1 MRIISVELTNIKSYR
16 HAVIGFHT
24 GTTAIRGR
32 NGAGKST
39 LVEAI
44 GFALFDALPYKQAQ
58 FVREGERVG
67 AVAVTFLSALDEREY
82 QVVRKCGGV
91 TEWYAYDPAIGSRIA
106 EQKVDM
112 VAFLRQHL
120 RIEGEV
126 ELPALFNDALG
137 VPQGSLTADFLETGA
152 NRKKKFDAL
161 LQVEEYRKAAEKLN
175 DTRQHLQLQQKDQQR
190 VIADLERETGQLPT
204 WRATRFALIERDQE
218 LTAALKRIER
228 ETQEVGA
235 RYEALRKQEA
245 ELRQAEGAA
254 QVAGAERSAAE
265 SQYSV
270 ASQRV
275 EEAREASRVCAETA
289 PAHRAYVATEAGL
302 AESRQRAQ
310 ARDVI
315 VRRQAE
321 TAQRLAAARQN
332 QEHARS
338 SLAEA
343 VAAGERVVALAV
355 EAQRQAE
362 LEARREVT
370 QRDVDRLTETR
381 RQQQKLQAEEA
392 QAEQDE
398 REAQEKIA
406 ALEALATEAALLGER
421 QAGYNAMLL
430 ERSSS
435 AEREKRLAA
444 IRDDRERTEAQRERA
459 AADEG
464 RAQENVRKLLD
475 QQVVMDELP
484 ALEARHTELE
494 SEIRLIETNITA
506 QQRSRQQSSTGL
518 CPFLDEPCL
527 NIQKRGQN
535 SLVTYFDGLISADQ
549 IRLKPLR
556 AKLEDVSFTLERARQ
571 VQKYFVKLPEY
582 QELATRSAALRAEC
596 DERLADLESERQEIT
611 RALDTAPDE
620 TAIQRAQ
627 QAYERSDRADRQR
640 AALPELHTTLERVS
654 SRREALHHDR
664 AQLEAQ
670 LDNLRAA
677 PETLAATEGALRQ
690 LGDPRGQSAS
700 FARIAGERP
709 AREAQLRKAGETVA
723 ALESEAQQHER
734 ALAPYAGLDDQIAA
748 LEAKLEKAREGH
760 LRYLRHEQLAAGLP
774 QAEQALEAAQRA
786 RAAAIATYEKAVG
799 VYKGLSQ
806 RFDAGALE
814 AASTRLAALNTERGS
829 ATEGLAQAQRERA
842 ALEAEIARVEGLIG
856 ALDEARA
863 ELTTL
868 EELERMLQQF
878 RETIKEAG
886 PNILKAVLHA
896 ISTEANRIFGEIL
909 GDRSSV
915 LSWEQ
920 DYEII
925 LRRDGRERSFAQ
937 LSGGEQM
944 SAALAVRLALLR
956 GLSRLDMAFFDE
968 PTQNMD
974 GERRGNLAEQIRRVR
989 GFEQLVVIS
998 HDDTFEQGLDCVIHL
1013 DKRNG
1018 ETVLLEDDAF
1028 ALA

>member
-16 HAVIGFHT
+16 HAIIRFDT

-67 AVAVTFLSALDEREY
+67 VVAVTFLSALDEREY

-204 WRATRFALIERDQE
+204 WRATRIALIERDQE

-235 RYEALRKQEA
+235 RHEALRKQEA

-265 SQYSV
+265 TQYSV

-289 PAHRAYVATEAGL
+289 PAHRAYMATEAGL
-302 AESRQRAQ
+302 AESRQRVQ

-315 VRRQAE
+315 LRRQAE

-355 EAQRQAE
+355 DAQRQAE

-381 RQQQKLQAEEA
+381 RQQQKLQAEKA

-406 ALEALATEAALLGER
+406 ALDALATEAALLGER
-421 QAGYNAMLL
+421 QATYNAMLL

-459 AADEG
+459 VADEA

-475 QQVVMDELP
+475 QQAVMDELP
-484 ALEARHTELE
+484 ALETRHTELE
-494 SEIRLIETNITA
+494 GEIRLIETNIAA

-549 IRLKPLR
+549 VRLKPLR
-556 AKLEDVSFTLERARQ
+556 SRLEDVSFTLERARQ
-571 VQKYFVKLPEY
+571 VQKYYARLPEY
-582 QELATRSAALRAEC
+582 QELAARSAALRAEC

-654 SRREALHHDR
+654 TRREALHRDR

-670 LDNLRAA
+670 LASLRDA
-677 PETLAATEGALRQ
+677 PETLVATEEALRQ

-709 AREAQLRKAGETVA
+709 AREAQLRKTGEAVA

-734 ALAPYAGLDDQIAA
+734 ALAPYAGLDDAD
-748 LEAKLEKAREGH
+748 RRTGG
-760 LRYLRHEQLAAGLP
+760 AAGEGARGASALP
-774 QAEQALEAAQRA
+774 AS
-786 RAAAIATYEKAVG
+786 RAARGGAATG
-799 VYKGLSQ
+799 
-806 RFDAGALE
+806 RAGA
-814 AASTRLAALNTERGS
+814 
-829 ATEGLAQAQRERA
+829 
-842 ALEAEIARVEGLIG
+842 
-856 ALDEARA
+856 
-863 ELTTL
+863 
-868 EELERMLQQF
+868 
-878 RETIKEAG
+878 
-886 PNILKAVLHA
+886 
-896 ISTEANRIFGEIL
+896 
-909 GDRSSV
+909 GD
-915 LSWEQ
+915 
-920 DYEII
+920 
-925 LRRDGRERSFAQ
+925 
-937 LSGGEQM
+937 GGENPCA
-944 SAALAVRLALLR
+944 SGR
-956 GLSRLDMAFFDE
+956 GA
-968 PTQNMD
+968 
-974 GERRGNLAEQIRRVR
+974 
-989 GFEQLVVIS
+989 
-998 HDDTFEQGLDCVIHL
+998 
-1013 DKRNG
+1013 
-1018 ETVLLEDDAF
+1018 
-1028 ALA
+1028 

>member
-1 MRIISVELTNIKSYR
+1 MRITSVELTNIKSYR
-16 HAVIGFHT
+16 HAIILFDKGA
-24 GTTAIRGR
+24 TAIRGR

-67 AVAVTFLSALDEREY
+67 VVAVTFLSALDERDY

-91 TEWYAYDPAIGSRIA
+91 TEWYAYDPTLGSRVA

-112 VAFLRQHL
+112 YAFLRQHL

-190 VIADLERETGQLPT
+190 VIGELERETAQLPT
-204 WRATRFALIERDQE
+204 WRATRIALIERDQE
-218 LTAALKRIER
+218 LTAALARIER

-235 RYEALRKQEA
+235 RHEALRKQEA

-254 QVAGAERSAAE
+254 QVAGAKQTAAE
-265 SQYSV
+265 AQHGA

-275 EEAREASRVCAETA
+275 EEAREASHVCAETA
-289 PAHRAYVATEAGL
+289 PAHKAYLAAEADL
-302 AESRQRAQ
+302 ADSRQRAQ

-321 TAQRLAAARQN
+321 TAQRLAAAQQN
-332 QEHARS
+332 QEHAQT

-343 VAAGERVVALAV
+343 VEAGERIVALAAD
-355 EAQRQAE
+355 AQRQTE
-362 LEARREVT
+362 LEARREIT
-370 QRDVDRLTETR
+370 QRDVDRLAETQ

-392 QAEQDE
+392 QAEQDA
-398 REAQEKIA
+398 RQATEKIA
-406 ALEALATEAALLGER
+406 ALDTLAAEATLLGER
-421 QAGYNAMLL
+421 QAAYNAMLQ
-430 ERSSS
+430 ERSAS

-444 IRDDRERTEAQRERA
+444 IRDDRERTQGQRERA
-459 AADEG
+459 AADEA

-475 QQVVMDELP
+475 QQAVMDELP
-484 ALEARHTELE
+484 SLEVRHTELE
-494 SEIRLIETNITA
+494 SEIRLIETNIAA

-549 IRLKPLR
+549 VRLKPLR
-556 AKLEDVSFTLERARQ
+556 AKVEDVSFALERARQ
-571 VQKYFVKLPEY
+571 VQKYYVRLPEY
-582 QELATRSAALRAEC
+582 QESTARNATLRAEC
-596 DERLADLESERQEIT
+596 DERLAALEAEQLEIS
-611 RALDTAPDE
+611 RAMAAAPDE
-620 TAIQRAQ
+620 AATQRAR

-640 AALPELHTTLERVS
+640 AALPELHATLERVS
-654 SRREALHHDR
+654 TRREALQRDC
-664 AQLEAQ
+664 AQ
-670 LDNLRAA
+670 LDELLVSLRAA
-677 PETLAATEGALRQ
+677 PETLAATEEALRQ
-690 LGDPRGQSAS
+690 LGDPRGESRR
-700 FARIAGERP
+700 FALIAGERP
-709 AREAQLRKAGETVA
+709 AREAQFRKASEAVA
-723 ALESEAQQHER
+723 ALEAGARQHER
-734 ALAPYAGLDDQIAA
+734 ALAPYAGLDGRIAA
-748 LEAKLEKAREGH
+748 LETRLEKAREGH

-774 QAEQALEAAQRA
+774 QAEQALEAANRA
-786 RAAAIATYEKAVG
+786 RAAAVSAYEKAVAI
-799 VYKGLSQ
+799 YKGLSQ
-806 RFDAGALE
+806 RFDAQALE
-814 AASTRLAALNTERGS
+814 AATARLAALNTERGS

-842 ALEAEIARVEGLIG
+842 TLEVEIARVEGLIG

-863 ELTTL
+863 ELMTL

-886 PNILKAVLHA
+886 
-896 ISTEANRIFGEIL
+896 
-909 GDRSSV
+909 
-915 LSWEQ
+915 
-920 DYEII
+920 
-925 LRRDGRERSFAQ
+925 
-937 LSGGEQM
+937 
-944 SAALAVRLALLR
+944 
-956 GLSRLDMAFFDE
+956 
-968 PTQNMD
+968 
-974 GERRGNLAEQIRRVR
+974 
-989 GFEQLVVIS
+989 
-998 HDDTFEQGLDCVIHL
+998 
-1013 DKRNG
+1013 
-1018 ETVLLEDDAF
+1018 
-1028 ALA
+1028 

>member
-1 MRIISVELTNIKSYR
+1 MRITSVELTNIKSYR
-16 HAVIGFHT
+16 HAVIPFDKGA
-24 GTTAIRGR
+24 TAIRGR

-67 AVAVTFLSALDEREY
+67 VVAVTFLSALDERAY

-91 TEWYAYDPAIGSRIA
+91 TEWYAYDPALGSRIA

-112 VAFLRQHL
+112 NAFLRQHL

-175 DTRQHLQLQQKDQQR
+175 DTRQYLQLQQKDQQR
-190 VIADLERETGQLPT
+190 VIADLERETGRLPE
-204 WRATRFALIERDQE
+204 WRARHVELIERDQE
-218 LTAALKRIER
+218 LTAALARIER
-228 ETQEVGA
+228 ETREVGA
-235 RYEALRKQEA
+235 RREALQKQKD
-245 ELRQAEGAA
+245 ELNQAENAA
-254 QVAGAERSAAE
+254 QVAEAKRNSAEAHHGAT
-265 SQYSV
+265 
-270 ASQRV
+270 SQRV
-275 EEAREASRVCAETA
+275 EEAHEASRVCAGTA
-289 PAHRAYVATEAGL
+289 PAHKAFLATESGL

-310 ARDVI
+310 ARDAI
-315 VRRQAE
+315 LRRQAE
-321 TAQRLAAARQN
+321 TAQRLAVARQN
-332 QEHARS
+332 QEHARA

-343 VAAGERVVALAV
+343 VGAGEQVVALAAD
-355 EAQRQAE
+355 AQRQAD
-362 LEARREVT
+362 LETRREIA
-370 QRDVDRLTETR
+370 QRDVDRLAETR
-381 RQQQKLQAEEA
+381 RQQQKLQAEMA
-392 QAEQDE
+392 QAEQDA
-398 REAQEKIA
+398 RQATEKIA
-406 ALEALATEAALLGER
+406 ALDALATEAALLGER
-421 QAGYNAMLL
+421 QTTYNTMLL
-430 ERSSS
+430 ERSAS
-435 AEREKRLAA
+435 AEREKRLTA
-444 IRDDRERTEAQRERA
+444 IRDDVERTHTQRERA
-459 AADEG
+459 AADEA

-475 QQVVMDELP
+475 QQAMMDELP
-484 ALEARHTELE
+484 ELE
-494 SEIRLIETNITA
+494 VRHGALDAEIRLIETNIAA

-535 SLVTYFDGLISADQ
+535 SLVTYFEGLISSDQ
-549 IRLKPLR
+549 VRLKPLR
-556 AKLEDVSFTLERARQ
+556 RKLEDAAFALERARQ
-571 VQKYFVKLPEY
+571 VQKYYVRLPEY
-582 QELATRSAALRAEC
+582 QSMVASNAALRAEC
-596 DERLADLESERQEIT
+596 DERLAALDVERQEIA
-611 RALDTAPDE
+611 RAMAAAPDE
-620 TAIQRAQ
+620 TAVQRGQ

-640 AALPELHTTLERVS
+640 AALPELRVTLERVS
-654 SRREALHHDR
+654 ARHEALQRDG
-664 AQLEAQ
+664 AQLAK
-670 LDNLRAA
+670 LLASLRAA
-677 PETLAATEGALRQ
+677 PETLATTEEALRQ

-709 AREAQLRKAGETVA
+709 AREAQFRKASEAVA
-723 ALESEAQQHER
+723 ALTSEAQQHER
-734 ALAPYAGLDDQIAA
+734 ALAPYAGLDEQIAA
-748 LEAKLEKAREGH
+748 LEQRLETAREGH
-760 LRYLRHEQLAAGLP
+760 LRYLRHEQLAAGLS
-774 QAEQALEAAQRA
+774 QAEQGLEAAKRA
-786 RAAAIATYEKAVG
+786 RAVAIAAHEKAVT
-799 VYKGLSQ
+799 VRAALSQ
-806 RFDAGALE
+806 RFDAQALD
-814 AASTRLAALNTERGS
+814 AATARLAALNRERGS
-829 ATEGLAQAQRERA
+829 ATEGLAQAQRERVT
-842 ALEAEIARVEGLIG
+842 LEAEIARVEGLIG
-856 ALDEARA
+856 ALDEARV
-863 ELTTL
+863 ELATL

-920 DYEII
+920 DYEIV

-998 HDDTFEQGLDCVIHL
+998 HDDTFEQGLDSVIHL

-1028 ALA
+1028 AFA

>member
-1 MRIISVELTNIKSYR
+1 MRITSVELTNIKSYH
-16 HAVIGFHT
+16 HAVITFDK

-58 FVREGERVG
+58 FVREGERIGV
-67 AVAVTFLSALDEREY
+67 VAVTFLSALDEREY

-91 TEWYAYDPAIGSRIA
+91 TEWYAYDPALGSRIA

-112 VAFLRQHL
+112 YAFLRQHL

-190 VIADLERETGQLPT
+190 DIADLERETAQLAD
-204 WRATRFALIERDQE
+204 WRAKRIELITRDQE
-218 LTAALKRIER
+218 LTAALARIER

-235 RYEALRKQEA
+235 RHEALRRQET
-245 ELRQAEGAA
+245 ELRRAEGAA

-265 SQYSV
+265 AQH
-270 ASQRV
+270 AEATRRV
-275 EEAREASRVCAETA
+275 EEARDASRICAETA
-289 PAHRAYVATEAGL
+289 PAHKGYLATETGL
-302 AESRQRAQ
+302 VESRQRVQ
-310 ARDVI
+310 SREVI
-315 VRRQAE
+315 LRRQAE

-332 QEHARS
+332 QEHARA

-343 VAAGERVVALAV
+343 VEAGERVVALAV
-355 EAQRQAE
+355 GTQRQTA
-362 LEARREVT
+362 LEARREIA
-370 QRDVDRLTETR
+370 QRDVDRLADTQ
-381 RQQQKLQAEEA
+381 RQIKKLQAEEA
-392 QAEQDE
+392 QAEQDA
-398 REAQEKIA
+398 REANEKLVALAGLAADA
-406 ALEALATEAALLGER
+406 ALVIER
-421 QAGYNAMLL
+421 QATYNAMMQ

-435 AEREKRLAA
+435 AGREQRLTA
-444 IRDDRERTEAQRERA
+444 IHDDRVRTQAQRERA
-459 AADEG
+459 AADQA
-464 RAQENVRKLLD
+464 RAQENVRKLLE
-475 QQVVMDELP
+475 QQAVVDELP
-484 ALEARHTELE
+484 ALETRHTELE
-494 SEIRLIETNITA
+494 GEIRLIETTIAA

-527 NIQKRGQN
+527 NIQRRGQN
-535 SLVTYFDGLISADQ
+535 SLVTYFDDLISADQ
-549 IRLKPLR
+549 VRLKPLR
-556 AKLEDVSFTLERARQ
+556 ARLEDVSFTLDRARQ
-571 VQKYFVKLPEY
+571 VQKYFARLPEY
-582 QELATRSAALRAEC
+582 QELATRSAALRTEC
-596 DERLADLESERQEIT
+596 DERLAALEAEGQEIS
-611 RALDTAPDE
+611 RALDAAPDD
-620 TAIQRAQ
+620 AAMQRAR

-640 AALPELHTTLERVS
+640 AALPELRATLERVS
-654 SRREALHHDR
+654 ARSEALQQDH
-664 AQLEAQ
+664 AQ
-670 LDNLRAA
+670 LDAQIASLRAA
-677 PETLAATEGALRQ
+677 PETLTATEETLRQ
-690 LGDPRGQSAS
+690 LGDPRGQSAA
-700 FARIAGERP
+700 FARVAGERQ
-709 AREAQLRKAGETVA
+709 AREAQLSKAGETVV
-723 ALESEAQQHER
+723 ALQAEAQQHER
-734 ALAPYAGLDDQIAA
+734 GLAPYARLDEQIAA
-748 LEAKLEKAREGH
+748 LEQRLEAAREGH
-760 LRYLRHEQLAAGLP
+760 LRYLRHEQRAAGAP
-774 QAEQALEAAQRA
+774 QAEQAL
-786 RAAAIATYEKAVG
+786 AAAERTRAMVVAAHEKAVAL
-799 VYKGLSQ
+799 YNDLRR
-806 RFDAGALE
+806 RFDAQALVV
-814 AASTRLAALNTERGS
+814 AAARLAALNTERGG
-829 ATEGLAQAQRERA
+829 ATEGLAQAQRDRA
-842 ALEAEIARVEGLIG
+842 TLEAEIARVEGLIPT
-856 ALDEARA
+856 LDEART
-863 ELTTL
+863 ELATL

-909 GDRSSV
+909 GDRSSA

-920 DYEII
+920 DYEIV

-998 HDDTFEQGLDCVIHL
+998 HDDTFEQGLDSVMHL

-1028 ALA
+1028 A

>member
-204 WRATRFALIERDQE
+204 WRATRIALIERDQE
-218 LTAALKRIER
+218 LTAALARIER
-228 ETQEVGA
+228 ETREVGA
-235 RYEALRKQEA
+235 RHEALRKQEA

-362 LEARREVT
+362 LEARREVAPARCGPAH
-370 QRDVDRLTETR
+370 RD
-381 RQQQKLQAEEA
+381 
-392 QAEQDE
+392 
-398 REAQEKIA
+398 
-406 ALEALATEAALLGER
+406 
-421 QAGYNAMLL
+421 
-430 ERSSS
+430 
-435 AEREKRLAA
+435 
-444 IRDDRERTEAQRERA
+444 
-459 AADEG
+459 
-464 RAQENVRKLLD
+464 
-475 QQVVMDELP
+475 
-484 ALEARHTELE
+484 
-494 SEIRLIETNITA
+494 
-506 QQRSRQQSSTGL
+506 
-518 CPFLDEPCL
+518 
-527 NIQKRGQN
+527 
-535 SLVTYFDGLISADQ
+535 
-549 IRLKPLR
+549 
-556 AKLEDVSFTLERARQ
+556 
-571 VQKYFVKLPEY
+571 
-582 QELATRSAALRAEC
+582 
-596 DERLADLESERQEIT
+596 
-611 RALDTAPDE
+611 
-620 TAIQRAQ
+620 
-627 QAYERSDRADRQR
+627 
-640 AALPELHTTLERVS
+640 
-654 SRREALHHDR
+654 
-664 AQLEAQ
+664 
-670 LDNLRAA
+670 
-677 PETLAATEGALRQ
+677 AATA
-690 LGDPRGQSAS
+690 
-700 FARIAGERP
+700 
-709 AREAQLRKAGETVA
+709 
-723 ALESEAQQHER
+723 
-734 ALAPYAGLDDQIAA
+734 
-748 LEAKLEKAREGH
+748 EKAPG
-760 LRYLRHEQLAAGLP
+760 
-774 QAEQALEAAQRA
+774 
-786 RAAAIATYEKAVG
+786 
-799 VYKGLSQ
+799 
-806 RFDAGALE
+806 
-814 AASTRLAALNTERGS
+814 
-829 ATEGLAQAQRERA
+829 
-842 ALEAEIARVEGLIG
+842 
-856 ALDEARA
+856 
-863 ELTTL
+863 
-868 EELERMLQQF
+868 
-878 RETIKEAG
+878 
-886 PNILKAVLHA
+886 
-896 ISTEANRIFGEIL
+896 
-909 GDRSSV
+909 
-915 LSWEQ
+915 
-920 DYEII
+920 
-925 LRRDGRERSFAQ
+925 
-937 LSGGEQM
+937 
-944 SAALAVRLALLR
+944 
-956 GLSRLDMAFFDE
+956 
-968 PTQNMD
+968 
-974 GERRGNLAEQIRRVR
+974 
-989 GFEQLVVIS
+989 
-998 HDDTFEQGLDCVIHL
+998 
-1013 DKRNG
+1013 
-1018 ETVLLEDDAF
+1018 
-1028 ALA
+1028 